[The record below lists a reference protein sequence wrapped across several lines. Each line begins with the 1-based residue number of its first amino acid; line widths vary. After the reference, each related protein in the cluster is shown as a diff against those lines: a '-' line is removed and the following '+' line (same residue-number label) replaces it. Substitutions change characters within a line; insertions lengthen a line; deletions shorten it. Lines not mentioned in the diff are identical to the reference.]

1 MPLANVTLLNTFD
14 EWRVRTN
21 EIIYKLDAVET
32 ANANVYFV
40 SNTSTI
46 NVTGIVSIG
55 NTVYIDSNAFP
66 TTGGTITGD
75 VVIGGTTIYANGT
88 INML

>member
-32 ANANVYFV
+32 GNVRFV
-40 SNTSTI
+40 SNTATI
-46 NVTGIVSIG
+46 NATGNVSIG
-55 NTVYIDSNAFP
+55 GTVYIDSNAFP
-66 TTGGTITGD
+66 TTGGTITGN